1 MEARACEHVS
11 MRACVYV
18 RTCDAPSSITSAH
31 RIFKLRNDLIR
42 PDAPWPAGFRVR
54 NAISSGCDST
64 QARRML
70 HRRGLVNLPR
80 ERTNHSSTQVVFGTV
95 DFTPFVIL
103 FFNLYYNIHG
113 ETLCFGDLRVN
124 SPGEPQTHNQNTLL
138 FTNTMLRRSGDT
150 VRSRKCTASSGVGGV
165 IAPPFEAMAGVHE
178 MSLPFKKRKAMGLA
192 VADATLAKAV
202 RVCMCVCVRVCV
214 CASCVRTCVRAFAP
228 RCPNQLAAG
237 TPEPR
242 GVSASARASRVRA
255 GLRARVDGVFLRLG
269 AVFFFWTV

>member
-1 MEARACEHVS
+1 V
-11 MRACVYV
+11 
-18 RTCDAPSSITSAH
+18 
-31 RIFKLRNDLIR
+31 
-42 PDAPWPAGFRVR
+42 
-54 NAISSGCDST
+54 
-64 QARRML
+64 
-70 HRRGLVNLPR
+70 PR
-80 ERTNHSSTQVVFGTV
+80 KQWS
-95 DFTPFVIL
+95 
-103 FFNLYYNIHG
+103 
-113 ETLCFGDLRVN
+113 C
-124 SPGEPQTHNQNTLL
+124 
-138 FTNTMLRRSGDT
+138 
-150 VRSRKCTASSGVGGV
+150 GVT
-165 IAPPFEAMAGVHE
+165 PFEAMAGVHE